1 MELRQLR
8 CFVAV
13 AEELHF
19 GRAAERLL
27 LGQPAVSQ
35 QVRRLERELRVELFD
50 RSPRHVR
57 LTPAGERFLPAA
69 RNVLAAEDA
78 ARALA
83 ADLAAPTVLRLGTV
97 TGLGERL
104 DDILDAYRRQAPTV
118 RVELDSLPVRERLT
132 RLADG
137 RLDAAFVRG
146 TVPNQDQDQTQD
158 RNPDQAQDQAPDL
171 RYFPLW
177 QDELVIA
184 LPAGHPLADRP
195 EVDLAD
201 LATLPLLLTER
212 RNHPTL
218 VDLVTAACAEAGF
231 RPLLGPPHSTLQN
244 TLASIGTGAPMW
256 TVVYAANARMTNTR
270 RIAFRPSRT
279 PLTLP
284 VSLAV
289 RRSAPLPRL
298 LLATCRNPAT
308 LTPAPDPSP
317 TPTSND
323 QDS

>member
-35 QVRRLERELRVELFD
+35 QVRRLERELKVELFD

-57 LTPAGERFLPAA
+57 LTPAGDRFLPAA

-83 ADLAAPTVLRLGTV
+83 ADLAAPAVLRLGTV
-97 TGLGERL
+97 TGLGDRL
-104 DDILDAYRRQAPTV
+104 DLILDTYQQRAPGV
-118 RVELDSLPVRERLT
+118 RVELHSAPVRERLA
-132 RLADG
+132 RLSDG

-146 TVPNQDQDQTQD
+146 TVPE
-158 RNPDQAQDQAPDL
+158 RNADL
-171 RYFPLW
+171 RFLPVW
-177 QDELVIA
+177 QDELVLA
-184 LPAGHPLADRP
+184 LPVRHALADRP

-201 LATLPLLLTER
+201 LADLPLRLTER
-212 RNHPTL
+212 HNHPAL
-218 VDLVTAACAEAGF
+218 VDLVTDACARAGF
-231 RPLLGPPHSTLQN
+231 RPVLGPPHEDLQD
-244 TLASIGTGAPMW
+244 TLASIGTGTPMW
-256 TVVYAANARMTNTR
+256 TVVYAANARMTNAR
-270 RIAFRPSRT
+270 RIAFRACRT
-279 PLTLP
+279 PLALP
-284 VSLAV
+284 TSLAV

-298 LLATCRNPAT
+298 LLEACRQAGQQGHQ
-308 LTPAPDPSP
+308 
-317 TPTSND
+317 TPTTCDD

>member
-35 QVRRLERELRVELFD
+35 QVRRLERELKVELFD
-50 RSPRHVR
+50 RSPRYVR

-69 RNVLAAEDA
+69 RKVLAAEDA

-83 ADLAAPTVLRLGTV
+83 ADLAEPAVLRLGTV
-97 TGLGERL
+97 TALGERL
-104 DDILDAYRRQAPTV
+104 DLILDTYRRRAPAV
-118 RVELDSLPVRERLT
+118 RVELQDARVRERLA
-132 RLADG
+132 RVSDG

-146 TVPNQDQDQTQD
+146 AIAEQN
-158 RNPDQAQDQAPDL
+158 PDL
-171 RYFPLW
+171 RFLPVW
-177 QDELVIA
+177 EDELVLA
-184 LPAGHPLADRP
+184 LPARHPLAERP

-201 LATLPLLLTER
+201 LAELPLRLTER
-212 RNHPTL
+212 AGHPAL
-218 VDLVTAACAEAGF
+218 VDLVTDACARAGF
-231 RPLLGPPHSTLQN
+231 RPVLGPVHSTLQD
-244 TLASIGTGAPMW
+244 TLASIGSGAPMW
-256 TVVYAANARMTNTR
+256 TVVYAANARLVNVHR
-270 RIAFRPSRT
+270 VAFRPCRT
-279 PLTLP
+279 PLALP
-284 VSLAV
+284 TSLAV

-298 LLATCRNPAT
+298 LLEACRS
-308 LTPAPDPSP
+308 TPVSGD
-317 TPTSND
+317 D

>member
-35 QVRRLERELRVELFD
+35 QVRRLERELKVELFD

-104 DDILDAYRRQAPTV
+104 DDILDAYRHQAPTV
-118 RVELDSLPVRERLT
+118 HVELHSAPVRERLA

-146 TVPNQDQDQTQD
+146 AVPERD
-158 RNPDQAQDQAPDL
+158 PDL
-171 RYFPLW
+171 RYLPLW

-195 EVDLAD
+195 EIDLAD
-201 LATLPLLLTER
+201 LADLPLLLTER

-218 VDLVTAACAEAGF
+218 VDLVTDACARAGF
-231 RPLLGPPHSTLQN
+231 RPLLGPAHSTLQN
-244 TLASIGTGAPMW
+244 TLAAIGTGAPLW
-256 TVVYAANARMTNTR
+256 TVVYAANALMTNTR
-270 RIAFRPSRT
+270 RIAFRPCRT
-279 PLTLP
+279 PLALP

-289 RRSAPLPRL
+289 RRSAPPPRL
-298 LLATCRNPAT
+298 LLTACRRPSAPAT
-308 LTPAPDPSP
+308 SAPATSAPAP
-317 TPTSND
+317 TSDD
-323 QDS
+323 QGS

>member
-83 ADLAAPTVLRLGTV
+83 ADLAAPTVLRLGTI

-104 DDILDAYRRQAPTV
+104 DDILDAYRRQAPSV
-118 RVELDSLPVRERLT
+118 RVELDALPVRERLA

-146 TVPNQDQDQTQD
+146 TVPGQNQNQNQE
-158 RNPDQAQDQAPDL
+158 QAPDL
-171 RYFPLW
+171 RYLPLW

-184 LPAGHPLADRP
+184 LPAGHPLADPP

-201 LATLPLLLTER
+201 LADLPLLLTER
-212 RNHPTL
+212 RNHPAL
-218 VDLVTAACAEAGF
+218 VDLVTGACAEAGF

-244 TLASIGTGAPMW
+244 TLASIGTGAPVW

-270 RIAFRPSRT
+270 RIAFRPPRT

-289 RRSAPLPRL
+289 RHSAPLPRL
-298 LLATCRNPAT
+298 LLATCRDPAT
-308 LTPAPDPSP
+308 PS
-317 TPTSND
+317 TTSTSSD

>member
-19 GRAAERLL
+19 GRAAEKLL

-35 QVRRLERELRVELFD
+35 QVRRLERELKVELFD
-50 RSPRHVR
+50 RSPRYVR

-69 RNVLAAEDA
+69 RGVLAAEDA

-83 ADLAAPTVLRLGTV
+83 AELAAPAVFRLGTI

-104 DDILDAYRRQAPTV
+104 DLILDAYQRRAPGV
-118 RVELDSLPVRERLT
+118 RVELQAAPVRERLA

-146 TVPNQDQDQTQD
+146 AVPEESTG
-158 RNPDQAQDQAPDL
+158 L
-171 RYFPLW
+171 RFLPVW

-184 LPAGHPLADRP
+184 LPARHPLAGQAQI
-195 EVDLAD
+195 DLAG
-201 LATLPLLLTER
+201 LAELPLRLTGR
-212 RNHPTL
+212 ANHPAL
-218 VDLVTAACAEAGF
+218 VDLVTDACAQAGF
-231 RPLLGPPHSTLQN
+231 RPVLGPPHGTLQD
-244 TLASIGTGAPMW
+244 TLASIGTGTPMW
-256 TVVYAANARMTNTR
+256 TVVYAANARLMNVP
-270 RIAFRPSRT
+270 RIAFRPCRT
-279 PLTLP
+279 PLALP
-284 VSLAV
+284 TSVAV

-298 LLATCRNPAT
+298 LLEACRDTA
-308 LTPAPDPSP
+308 LT
-317 TPTSND
+317 
-323 QDS
+323 

>member
-35 QVRRLERELRVELFD
+35 QVRRLERELKVELFD
-50 RSPRHVR
+50 RSPRYVR

-69 RNVLAAEDA
+69 RGVLAAEDA

-83 ADLAAPTVLRLGTV
+83 ADLAAPAALRLGTI

-104 DDILDAYRRQAPTV
+104 DRILDTYQQQAPGV
-118 RVELDSLPVRERLT
+118 RVELHSAPVRERLA

-146 TVPNQDQDQTQD
+146 AIAGSST
-158 RNPDQAQDQAPDL
+158 DL
-171 RYFPLW
+171 RFLPVW
-177 QDELVIA
+177 QDELVLA
-184 LPAGHPLADRP
+184 LPARHPLADRP

-201 LATLPLLLTER
+201 LADLPLRLTER
-212 RNHPTL
+212 RNHPAL
-218 VDLVTAACAEAGF
+218 VDLVTEACERAGF
-231 RPLLGPPHSTLQN
+231 RPVLGPPHGSLQD

-256 TVVYAANARMTNTR
+256 TVVYAANARMVNAHR
-270 RIAFRPSRT
+270 VAFRPCRT
-279 PLTLP
+279 PLALTTS
-284 VSLAV
+284 VAV

-298 LLATCRNPAT
+298 LLEACHRT
-308 LTPAPDPSP
+308 APTWD
-317 TPTSND
+317 D

>member
-35 QVRRLERELRVELFD
+35 QVRRLERELKVELFD
-50 RSPRHVR
+50 RSPRYVR

-97 TGLGERL
+97 GGLGEQL
-104 DDILDAYRRQAPTV
+104 EDILDTYRTQAPTV
-118 RVELDSLPVRERLT
+118 RVELHAEPVRERLA
-132 RLADG
+132 RLSDG

-146 TVPNQDQDQTQD
+146 ALPGADDG
-158 RNPDQAQDQAPDL
+158 L
-171 RYFPLW
+171 RYLPLW

-184 LPAGHPLADRP
+184 LPAGHPLAERP

-201 LATLPLLLTER
+201 LAALPLLMTER
-212 RNHPTL
+212 RNHPAL
-218 VDLVTAACAEAGF
+218 VDLVADACARAGF
-231 RPLLGPPHSTLQN
+231 RPLPGPPHHTLQN
-244 TLASIGTGAPMW
+244 TLAAIGSGAPMW
-256 TVVYAANARMTNTR
+256 TVVYAANARMTHAR
-270 RIAFRPSRT
+270 RIAFRPCRT
-279 PLTLP
+279 PLALP

-289 RRSAPLPRL
+289 RRSAPPPRL
-298 LLATCRNPAT
+298 LLEACRRSTSRPAT
-308 LTPAPDPSP
+308 PGLAAP
-317 TPTSND
+317 TAPTSDD
-323 QDS
+323 QDP